1 MSHLRKL
8 VVAASVVG
16 ALATA
21 PGASAAQ
28 PATQELNPPPPD
40 GYTCKAVGSGTICT
54 GSFPEDVFEPAIECG
69 SGADAFLTYDDS
81 HLDRRATRWYDRDG
95 NLTRRVFHD
104 KWVDAQWTNPLNGR
118 IVPYHQNDKI
128 TDVLVV
134 PGDLST
140 ARETTVG
147 NNIMVD
153 PVTKKKVL
161 QATGRTVIGADGTVE
176 FRSGKQPFLDAF
188 VDGDMSVF
196 DHVCAALA

>member
-8 VVAASVVG
+8 AIAAGVTGALVFAPG
-16 ALATA
+16 ALA
-21 PGASAAQ
+21 GQ
-28 PATQELNPPPPD
+28 PVTQPLNPPPPD
-40 GYTCKAVGSGTICT
+40 GYTCKATGGGAICT
-54 GSFPEDVFEPAIECG
+54 GSFPEDVYEPAIECG
-69 SGADAFLTYDDS
+69 SGAEAFLTYDNS
-81 HLDRRATRWYDRDG
+81 HLDRQATRWYDRDG

-104 KWVDAQWTNPLNGR
+104 QWSDAQWINPLNGR
-118 IVPYHQNDKI
+118 VVRYHQTDTI
-128 TDVLVV
+128 TDELTV
-134 PGDLST
+134 PGDLAS

-153 PVTKKKVL
+153 PVTHRKVL

-188 VDGDMSVF
+188 VNGDPSAF

>member
-8 VVAASVVG
+8 AIVVSAAG
-16 ALATA
+16 ALAVA
-21 PGASAAQ
+21 PGAVAAP
-28 PATQELNPPPPD
+28 PATQQLNPPPPD
-40 GYTCKAVGSGTICT
+40 GYTCRAVGSGTICT

-81 HLDRRATRWYDRDG
+81 HLDRQARRWYDRDG

-104 KWVDAQWTNPLNGR
+104 RWIDAHWINPLNGK
-118 IVPYHQNDKI
+118 IVPYIQNNKI
-128 TDVLVV
+128 TDELVV
-134 PGDLST
+134 PGDFAS

-153 PVTKKKVL
+153 PVTHKKVL
-161 QATGRTVIGADGTVE
+161 QSTGRFVIGVDGSIE

-188 VDGDMSVF
+188 VNGDMSVF

>member
-8 VVAASVVG
+8 AVVVG
-16 ALATA
+16 AAGALAVA
-21 PGASAAQ
+21 PGALAAQ
-28 PATQELNPPPPD
+28 PVAQPLNPPPPD
-40 GYTCKAVGSGTICT
+40 GYTCKATGGSTICT
-54 GSFPEDVFEPAIECG
+54 GSFTEDVFEPAIECG
-69 SGADAFLTYDDS
+69 SGAGAFLTYDDS
-81 HLDRRATRWYDRDG
+81 HLDRQATRWYDRDG

-104 KWVDAQWTNPLNGR
+104 QWSDAHWINPLSGK

-128 TDVLVV
+128 TDDLIV

-153 PVTKKKVL
+153 PITHKKVL

-188 VDGDMSVF
+188 VNGDMSVF

>member
-8 VVAASVVG
+8 AIAASVAG
-16 ALATA
+16 ALAIA
-21 PGASAAQ
+21 PGALAAS
-28 PATQELNPPPPD
+28 PATQQLNPPPPD
-40 GYTCKAVGSGTICT
+40 GYTCKATGGGTICR

-81 HLDRRATRWYDRDG
+81 HLDRRAVRWYDGDG

-104 KWVDAQWTNPLNGR
+104 QWIDAQWINPLNGK

-128 TDVLVV
+128 TDVLLV
-134 PGDLST
+134 PGDFSS

-147 NNIMVD
+147 TNIMVD
-153 PVTKKKVL
+153 PVTHKKVL
-161 QATGRTVIGADGTVE
+161 QATGRFVIGSDGDVE

-188 VDGDMSVF
+188 VTGDMSVF
-196 DHVCAALA
+196 DHLCAALA